1 MRMTINLATDPFRK
15 DRPFVVASWLLGTI
29 LIVMLGGLTYMA
41 LVSED
46 VAKEARMDVQK
57 AEQLVQSLTAQQT
70 KLEAVLLQ
78 PQNGEVIERSI
89 FLNQLLLRKSISW
102 TRMFS
107 DLEKVM
113 PHTVRIISVRPQV
126 TPENQVYLEM
136 VVGAQASE
144 PVVEMLMRL
153 EGSPQFGATQ
163 VNNMLPPSQ
172 TEPLYRYRV
181 SVNYAQKL

>member
-1 MRMTINLATDPFRK
+1 MRMTINLATEPFRR
-15 DRPFVVASWLLGTI
+15 DRPFLVASWLLGLI
-29 LIVMLGGLTYMA
+29 LVGMLAGLTYMA

-46 VAKEARMDVQK
+46 VAKEARLEVQK
-57 AEQLVQSLTAQQT
+57 AQETVQSLATQQA
-70 KLEAVLLQ
+70 KLEAVLRQ
-78 PQNGEVIERSI
+78 PENGEVIERSI

-126 TPENQVYLEM
+126 TPDNQVFLEM
-136 VVGAQASE
+136 VVGSQSSE

-153 EGSPQFGATQ
+153 ESSPQFGATQ

-172 TEPLYRYRV
+172 TEPLFRYRV

>member
-1 MRMTINLATDPFRK
+1 MRLTINLATEPFRRE
-15 DRPFVVASWLLGTI
+15 RPYLVAAWALGSLLT
-29 LIVMLGGLTYMA
+29 VTLGVFTYLALLTDD
-41 LVSED
+41 LTR
-46 VAKEARMDVQK
+46 EARAEVQK
-57 AEQLVQSLTAQQT
+57 AEQLVRSLAAEQAR
-70 KLEAVLLQ
+70 LEAVLRQ
-78 PQNGEVIERSI
+78 PENSEVIERSI

-107 DLEKVM
+107 DLEKVI
-113 PHTVRIISVRPQV
+113 PHSVRIISIRPQV

-136 VVGAQASE
+136 VVGAQSSE

-153 EGSPQFGATQ
+153 ESSPQFGATQ
-163 VNNMLPPSQ
+163 VNSMLPPSQ